1 MKTRSLYGRSYLLGI
16 DAGTTVIKSTLF
28 DLTGRE
34 VASAAHASSFVSP
47 NPGWA
52 ESDMRVVWQAVQETV
67 RQTLSRAG
75 VSPDTV
81 LALGVT
87 GQGDGTWLVD
97 RAGEPVRPAILWSD
111 GRTAQSVTALWQAGI
126 GRKLFAMTGTALN
139 TCNQAMHL
147 RWLQEHEPDTL
158 ERSTAV
164 LRSKDWIFR
173 CLTGVT
179 STDTTD
185 ASHTY
190 FAVGTQAYD
199 ERIFGLLGIE
209 GWRSRIPVAPR
220 PAELRAP
227 VLDPVA
233 RKLGLAPGTPVVGG
247 PFDVAASALGAG
259 AAFPGDACSVLGT
272 AGVHQVMVDSPV
284 LEPADIGYN
293 MCHAPPGVLIRLLP
307 TMTSTQNLQWFARE
321 FFAPE
326 WGAAQQSGA
335 NLWDILEAR
344 AAQEPLGAR
353 GVLYHPYLDPA
364 GERAPFINSAAR
376 AQFSGISAGHT
387 RDTLLRAVYE
397 GVALS
402 VLDCYETMGVS
413 ISSLRLAGGG
423 ARSPLWAQMLAD
435 ALAAPVI
442 VAEGTEYG
450 ARGAVINAGVAVG
463 LFGSYA
469 EAVECMVRPARIFEP
484 SADNRV
490 RYKALLDIYSA
501 ERRAMMDVW
510 ALRQPVFAP

>member
-1 MKTRSLYGRSYLLGI
+1 MSRSYLLGI

-28 DLTGRE
+28 DVEGRE
-34 VASAAHASSFVSP
+34 IAGAAHDSSFVAP

-52 ESDMRVVWQAVQETV
+52 ESDMHVVWRAVQATV
-67 RQTLSRAG
+67 RQTLARAG
-75 VSPDTV
+75 VRPDEV

-87 GQGDGTWLVD
+87 GQGDGTWLID
-97 RAGEPVRPAILWSD
+97 RNGAPVRPAILWSD
-111 GRTAQSVTALWQAGI
+111 GRTAALVTELWEAGI
-126 GRKLFAMTGTALN
+126 GHDLFTITGTALN
-139 TCNQAMHL
+139 TCNQGMHL
-147 RWLQEHEPDTL
+147 RWLQEHEPATL
-158 ERSTAV
+158 ERTSAV
-164 LRSKDWIFR
+164 LRAKDWIFH

-190 FAVGTQAYD
+190 FSVETQAYD
-199 ERIFGLLGIE
+199 ERVFRLLGIE
-209 GWRSRIPVAPR
+209 AWRPVIPAAPH
-220 PAELRAP
+220 PVDLRAP
-227 VLDPVA
+227 LLEHVA
-233 RKLGLAPGTPVVGG
+233 GELGLKPGTPVVAG

-272 AGVHQVMVDSPV
+272 AGVHQVMVERPV

-293 MCHAPPGVLIRLLP
+293 MCHAPPGVFVRLLP

-321 FFAPE
+321 FYAPE
-326 WGAAQQSGA
+326 WAAAQQSGA
-335 NLWDILEAR
+335 NLWDELEAR

-402 VLDCYETMGVS
+402 VLDCYETMGVPVT
-413 ISSLRLAGGG
+413 SLRLAGGG

-435 ALAAPVI
+435 ALGAPVI
-442 VAEGTEYG
+442 VAEGSEYG
-450 ARGAVINAGVAVG
+450 ARGAVINAAVAIG

-469 EAVECMVRPARIFEP
+469 EAVERMVRPARHFEP
-484 SADNRV
+484 VAGNRS
-490 RYKALLDIYSA
+490 RFQALLDLYGA

-510 ALRQPVFAP
+510 AMRQSVLGA